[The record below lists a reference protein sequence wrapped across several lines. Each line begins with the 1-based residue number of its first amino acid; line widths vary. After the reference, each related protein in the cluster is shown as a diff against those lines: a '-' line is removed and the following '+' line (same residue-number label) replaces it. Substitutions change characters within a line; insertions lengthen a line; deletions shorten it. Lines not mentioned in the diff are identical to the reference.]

1 MLLGLMGAALF
12 LGDAM
17 ITPALSVLSA
27 VEGLKLVTP
36 RLSEY
41 IVPISVVILALLFA
55 VQSRGTGAV
64 AKFFGP
70 ITPSGSS
77 SWPLPA

>member
-1 MLLGLMGAALF
+1 M
-12 LGDAM
+12 
-17 ITPALSVLSA
+17 LSA

-36 RLSEY
+36 SLAEY
-41 IVPISVVILALLFA
+41 IVPISVVILALLFV

-70 ITPSGSS
+70 ITAV
-77 SWPLPA
+77 WFLVMAAA